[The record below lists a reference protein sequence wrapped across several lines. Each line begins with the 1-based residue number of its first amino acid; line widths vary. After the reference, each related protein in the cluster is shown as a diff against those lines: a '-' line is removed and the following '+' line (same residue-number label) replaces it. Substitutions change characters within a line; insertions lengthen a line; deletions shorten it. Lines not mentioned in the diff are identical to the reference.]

1 MRKQKP
7 GIESAPGQ
15 RSGSGHEA
23 PDASPGSALDMFVA
37 MVVAAALLLA
47 VPWGGRHAVNGASKW
62 MHAEFQARCAPSHP
76 AGADVARLL
85 CLALR

>member
-1 MRKQKP
+1 MRTQKS
-7 GIESAPGQ
+7 GIESVPGQ

-23 PDASPGSALDMFVA
+23 PDASPGSALEMLVA

-62 MHAEFQARCAPSHP
+62 MHAEFQARCAPAHP
-76 AGADVARLL
+76 ASADVAWLL